1 MILSVSRRTDIPAFF
16 PNWFMNRLRD
26 GYVMVRNPMNYH
38 QVSKI
43 SMSPEMTDCIV
54 FWTKNPKPLM
64 PFIEEIGK
72 KYSFYFQYTLNAYG
86 GDIEHRL
93 PKLEDKIQTM
103 KELSQLIGKERIV
116 WRYDPILISDKYSV
130 EWHIQ
135 IFKHLAET
143 LSPYVGSCV
152 FSFLDFY
159 PKIKGNLAECKIQ
172 NLANETVG
180 KIAKELSAIGKD
192 NHLTLKTCA
201 EAVELDKY
209 GILHNKCID
218 PDLIHKITGYEIQAN
233 KDKNQRQECG
243 CVESIDIGQYNT
255 CSHGCK
261 YCYANFN
268 PQSVLT
274 YKSQHSDDSP
284 LLIGLLSDID
294 KVAERKIKSLKSEHS
309 RSEQISLFS

>member
-16 PNWFMNRLRD
+16 PKWFMNRLRD

-43 SMSPEMTDCIV
+43 SLSPELIDCIV
-54 FWTKNPKPLM
+54 FWTKNPEPLL
-64 PFIEEIGK
+64 PFIEEIGE
-72 KYSFYFQYTLNAYG
+72 KYCFYFQYTLNAYG
-86 GDIEHRL
+86 RDIEQRL
-93 PKLEDKIQTM
+93 PKLADKIQTL
-103 KELSQLIGKERIV
+103 KKLSMLVGKERIV
-116 WRYDPILISDKYSV
+116 WRYDPILISDKYDID
-130 EWHIQ
+130 WHIKT
-135 IFKHLAET
+135 FKNLTET
-143 LSPYVGSCV
+143 LSEYVGSCV

-159 PKIKGNLAECKIQ
+159 PKIKGNIDECKIQ
-172 NLANETVG
+172 NIDKSDIEKLVQ
-180 KIAKELSAIGKD
+180 ELSIIGRE
-192 NHLTLKTCA
+192 NRLILRTCA
-201 EAVELDKY
+201 EAIDLDKY

-218 PDLIHKITGYEIQAN
+218 PDLISKITGCEIKVN

-274 YKSQHSDDSP
+274 FKSQHNDDSP
-284 LLIGLLSDID
+284 LLIGSLSDTD
-294 KVAERKIKSLKSEHS
+294 KVSDRKIKSFKSG
-309 RSEQISLFS
+309 RNISEQISLFS

>member
-1 MILSVSRRTDIPAFF
+1 MYDRVILSVSRRTDIPAFF
-16 PNWFMNRLRD
+16 PNWFMNRLHD

-43 SMSPEMTDCIV
+43 SLSPEMTDCIV
-54 FWTKNPKPLM
+54 FWTKNPNPLM
-64 PFIEEIGK
+64 PFIEEIEK

-86 GDIEHRL
+86 GDIEQRL
-93 PKLEDKIQTM
+93 PKLTDKIHTM
-103 KELSQLIGKERIV
+103 KKLSQLIGKERIV

-135 IFKHLAET
+135 AFKHLAET
-143 LSPYVGSCV
+143 LSPYVDSCV

-159 PKIKGNLAECKIQ
+159 PKIKDNLAECKIQ
-172 NLANETVG
+172 NLANETVE
-180 KIAKELSAIGKD
+180 KIAKELSAIGRD
-192 NHLTLKTCA
+192 NRLTLKTCA
-201 EAVELDKY
+201 EVVDLDRY

-218 PDLIHKITGYEIQAN
+218 PDLIHKITGYQIQAN

-261 YCYANFN
+261 YCYANAE
-268 PQSVLT
+268 PAKVLARSRLHDP
-274 YKSQHSDDSP
+274 KSP
-284 LLIGLLSDID
+284 FLIGGYMQGDKIHDVPQMSWID
-294 KVAERKIKSLKSEHS
+294 
-309 RSEQISLFS
+309 EQITIEI